1 MITVPLGLIGAL
13 SGLYFSGMT
22 LNIYSQIGM
31 VMLIGLVA
39 KNGILIVEFVNQL
52 RDRGVAFQDALL
64 EASSARL
71 RPILMTSL
79 TAVAGA
85 IPLVISSGAGSETR
99 LVIGTVVIA
108 GVIVATILTLFLV
121 PVAYSLLA
129 RNTGSPG
136 DVARQLIQDQAH
148 YSGEDD

>member
-1 MITVPLGLIGAL
+1 
-13 SGLYFSGMT
+13 
-22 LNIYSQIGM
+22 
-31 VMLIGLVA
+31 MLIGLVT

-52 RDRGVAFQDALL
+52 RDRGVEFNEALL

-85 IPLVISSGAGSETR
+85 VPLVISSGAGAETR
-99 LVIGTVVIA
+99 FVIGTVVIA

-136 DVARQLIQDQAH
+136 DVARQLTQDQAR
-148 YSGEDD
+148 YSGEED